1 MSTEADILLSLHL
14 LAAAIWIG
22 GNVYFHILV
31 VRAQAAGEDERLGY
45 LGQEADWIGNRFFLA
60 SAVVLLV
67 TGPLL
72 VDELGY
78 DYEFWIVVALVVLA
92 ASFATGAL
100 YLGPQGKKLGE
111 MIQAEGFTE
120 ATRAQFGRVL
130 TISRVETTLLLL
142 VVIDMAVKPG
152 LG

>member
-1 MSTEADILLSLHL
+1 MA
-14 LAAAIWIG
+14 
-22 GNVYFHILV
+22 
-31 VRAQAAGEDERLGY
+31 RAQAAGEDERLGY

-78 DYEFWIVVALVVLA
+78 DYEFWIVFALVVLA

-111 MIQAEGFTE
+111 MIQAEGFNDSTQ
-120 ATRAQFGRVL
+120 AQFNRML
-130 TISRVETTLLLL
+130 TVSRVETTLLLL

>member
-1 MSTEADILLSLHL
+1 M
-14 LAAAIWIG
+14 
-22 GNVYFHILV
+22 
-31 VRAQAAGEDERLGY
+31 GY
-45 LGQEADWIGNRFFLA
+45 LGQEADWIGNRFFIA
-60 SAVVLLV
+60 SAAVLLV

-78 DYEFWIVVALVVLA
+78 DYEFWLVSALVVLT

-111 MIQAEGFTE
+111 MVQTQGFTE
-120 ATRAQFGRVL
+120 ATRTQFSRVL
-130 TISRVETTLLLL
+130 TISRVETGLLLL

>member
-1 MSTEADILLSLHL
+1 LSTKADVLLSLHL

-22 GNVYFHILV
+22 GNVYFHILMA
-31 VRAQAAGEDERLGY
+31 RAKAAGDVGRMGY
-45 LGQEADWIGNRFFLA
+45 LGQEADWIGNRFFIA
-60 SAVVLLV
+60 SAVILLV

-78 DYEFWIVVALVVLA
+78 DYEFWIVSALVVLA

-100 YLGPQGKKLGE
+100 YLGPQGNKLGE
-111 MIQAEGFTE
+111 MMQAQGFTD
-120 ATRAQFGRVL
+120 ATRAQFQKVL
-130 TISRVETTLLLL
+130 TVSRVETTLLVL